1 MPKANHRAVGTS
13 YFYAIAGSM
22 IELRTADN
30 PIVESMHPKA
40 SEINFPLNQVV
51 SKTGTAIYTEPV
63 PDPIT
68 PKPIRIVLK
77 EG

>member
-1 MPKANHRAVGTS
+1 
-13 YFYAIAGSM
+13 M
-22 IELRTADN
+22 IELSTAAS

-40 SEINFPLNQVV
+40 SEMNLPLNQVV